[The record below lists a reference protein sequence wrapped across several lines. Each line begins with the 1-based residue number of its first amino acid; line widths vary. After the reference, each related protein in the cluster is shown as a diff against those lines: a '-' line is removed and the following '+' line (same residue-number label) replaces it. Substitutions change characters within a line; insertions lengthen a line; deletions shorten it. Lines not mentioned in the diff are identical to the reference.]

1 MAINPF
7 TQLVFDLFII
17 SAIII
22 TAYTVNFYY
31 LAFLSR
37 KRKDVPASTDWG
49 TPSVTIQL
57 PIYNEKYVAKRL
69 VDAVCNLDY
78 PKNKMRIMV
87 CDDSDDETVELLREV
102 VDDYKIQGFQ
112 IEHVRRGTRKGY
124 KAGALKHAMQT
135 TDTDLVAIFDADFI
149 PPSWFLKRAI
159 PHFSKSNIGLVQC
172 RWGHVNEN
180 YSTITQVQA
189 LSLDFHFLIEQKAK
203 SNSHLFM
210 NFNGTAG
217 IWRRTCIENAGGW
230 HTATLV
236 EDLDLSYRAQMKGWK
251 CVFLPDVVVDAE
263 LPAQMNAA
271 KRQQFRW
278 AKGSIQ
284 CAVKLLSDITLKR
297 KVALEAKIQ
306 AFIQLTRHIVYPLML
321 IQFLALPVLLAAEIN
336 LYVVSFL
343 PAITLATYLAM
354 GPGAFIVIIQ
364 GMYGKSWKSRAKL
377 LPSLLVY
384 NAGMSVNNTV
394 AVFDAV
400 LGKKNEFLRTPKYGI
415 ITKDDD
421 WRNKAYNLPFT
432 QTTLLEIFFGVYGI
446 MGIFISIFSNN
457 PIFVPIIALQTIGFF
472 FIAYMSLSHTRFKRN
487 KSSNDKFLTKKE
499 KTANNIYK
507 LAMITIFTII
517 VFGGYMA
524 ISGYNNDIYPL
535 DRIRGNLDGV
545 ISSSDPLVIHDHLV
559 SIQSDLDLV
568 MTTLPETI
576 DTNGKVVAKNPVWIF
591 STESTNFLRIQN
603 NIDTMITSVNEISS
617 ISKDN
622 SAYHT
627 GMIDITDRAL
637 LLKINIMDATPS
649 MYVSPTN
656 IISSIIWVAAIVG
669 IFSVLK
675 RKKEQLKKVDLPNN
689 IPVKPN

>member
-1 MAINPF
+1 MAANPF
-7 TQLVFDLFII
+7 TQFVFDLFIL

-22 TAYTVNFYY
+22 TAYTCNFYY
-31 LAFLSR
+31 LAYLSR
-37 KRKDVPASTDWG
+37 KRKDVLSTTDLG

-69 VDAVCNLDY
+69 IDAVCNLDY
-78 PKNKMRIMV
+78 PKEKMRIMV
-87 CDDSDDETVELLREV
+87 LDDSDDDTVELLGDAV
-102 VDDYKIQGFQ
+102 NDYKKLGFQ

-124 KAGALKHAMQT
+124 KAGALKYAMKT
-135 TDTDLVAIFDADFI
+135 TDTELVAIFDADFI
-149 PPSWFLKRAI
+149 PPSWFLRRAI

-180 YSTITQVQA
+180 YSAITQAQA

-217 IWRRTCIENAGGW
+217 IWKRDCIEDAGGW

-263 LPAQMNAA
+263 LPVQMNAA

-284 CAVKLLSDITLKR
+284 CAIKLLSDIAIKR
-297 KVALEAKIQ
+297 KVAVEAKIQ

-321 IQFLALPVLLAAEIN
+321 IQFLALPILLAGQVN
-336 LYVVSFL
+336 LYVVSFI
-343 PAITLATYLAM
+343 PALTIATYLAM
-354 GPGAFIVIIQ
+354 GPGAYIMIMQ
-364 GMYGKSWKSRAKL
+364 SMYHKSWKSKAKI
-377 LPSLLVY
+377 LPALLVY

-446 MGIFISIFSNN
+446 MGIFIAIFSNN
-457 PIFVPIIALQTIGFF
+457 PIFVPIIGLQAVGFF
-472 FIAYMSLSHTRFKRN
+472 YIAYMSLSHTRFKRN
-487 KSSNDKFLTKKE
+487 KSSKIRQRTKKE
-499 KTANNIYK
+499 KMANTVYK
-507 LAMITIFTII
+507 LSMMGII
-517 VFGGYMA
+517 GIIIFGGFMA
-524 ISGYNNDIYPL
+524 INGYNTDIYPL
-535 DRIRGNLDGV
+535 DRIRGHLDGV
-545 ISSSDPLVIHDHLV
+545 LGSSDPVVLRAHLLA
-559 SIQSDLDLV
+559 IQEDLDLA
-568 MTTLPETI
+568 MENIHETT
-576 DTNGKVVAKNPVWIF
+576 DANGVVISKNPVWLF
-591 STESTNFLRIQN
+591 ATESTNFLRIQSDVN
-603 NIDTMITSVNEISS
+603 TMLAGVEKMSSVP
-617 ISKDN
+617 KDS

-627 GMIDITDRAL
+627 GMLDINDRAVAL
-637 LLKINIMDATPS
+637 RANIMDATPYKYAS
-649 MYVSPTN
+649 VSN
-656 IISSIIWVAAIVG
+656 IIFSTIWIAAIIG
-669 IFSVLK
+669 IFTALK
-675 RKKEQLKKVDLPNN
+675 KKKEHLKEADESG
-689 IPVKPN
+689 I